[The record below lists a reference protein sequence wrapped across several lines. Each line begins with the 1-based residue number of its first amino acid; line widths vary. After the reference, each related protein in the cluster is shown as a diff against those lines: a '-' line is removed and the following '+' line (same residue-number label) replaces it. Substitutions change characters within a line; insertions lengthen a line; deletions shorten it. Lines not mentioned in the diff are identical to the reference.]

1 MLEIDNISKTFNT
14 GTANEV
20 RALVGINLV
29 VDKGSWVSIIGTNGS
44 GKSALLNSIAGTF
57 MVDSGEISLAGQQIT
72 NWPKH
77 KRAGLIGHVFQN
89 PFTGTAPNMSIAENL
104 VLAVYRGQKRGLGWA
119 LKHSLTNDFKNRV
132 RHLGLGLEY
141 RLDSPVGTLS
151 GGQRQALTLLMAT
164 WVKPKLLLLDEHT
177 AALDPKS
184 ATLIIKLSEEIISRQ
199 NLTVL
204 MVTHSMEQAAKLGD
218 RLLMLHQG
226 KIIHDVGGSE
236 KKRTRVNELL
246 FRFDE
251 LRGRDQMDENTA
263 EMLRRNYI

>member
-20 RALVGINLV
+20 GALKGINLV
-29 VDKGSWVSIIGTNGS
+29 VEKGSWVTIIGTNGS

-57 MVDSGEISLAGQQIT
+57 IVDSGEIHLAGQEIT
-72 NWPKH
+72 YWPEH

-89 PFTGTAPNMSIAENL
+89 PFSGTAPNMSIAENL

-119 LKHSLTNDFKNRV
+119 LKPRLINEFKDRV
-132 RHLGLGLEY
+132 SHLRLGLEN
-141 RLDSPVGTLS
+141 RLDSPIGILS

-218 RLLMLHQG
+218 RLLMMHQG
-226 KIIHDVGGSE
+226 EIIHDVSGTE
-236 KKRTRVNELL
+236 KKRIRANELL
-246 FRFDE
+246 SRFDD

-263 EMLRRNYI
+263 EMLRMNYI

>member
-1 MLEIDNISKTFNT
+1 MLEIKNISKAFNV

-20 RALVGINLV
+20 QALRGINLL
-29 VDKGSWVSIIGTNGS
+29 VDKGSWVSVIGTNGS
-44 GKSALLNSIAGTF
+44 GKTSLLNAVAGTF
-57 MVDSGEISLAGQQIT
+57 IVDSGKIHLAGQEIT
-72 NWPKH
+72 YWPEH
-77 KRAGLIGHVFQN
+77 KRAGLMGHVFQN
-89 PFTGTAPNMSIAENL
+89 PFSGTAPNMSIAENL
-104 VLAVYRGQKRGLGWA
+104 VLAVYRGRKRGLGWA
-119 LKHSLTNDFKNRV
+119 LKHSLINDFKNRV

-218 RLLMLHQG
+218 RLLMMHQG
-226 KIIHDVGGSE
+226 EIIHDLGGEE
-236 KKRTRVNELL
+236 KKRVRVNELL
-246 FRFDE
+246 SRFDD

-263 EMLRRNYI
+263 EMLRRNYV